1 MQEDKREHAQER
13 KLQKLEKKMR
23 KKAMGANDRDESK
36 WPKCLFWLTKCS
48 RFCSGERVAGG
59 KYCVNHI
66 HMDPSYVP
74 TDHALQRKRVKCPI
88 DPSHTVFEDKLA
100 KHIKICN
107 KSKRNELKQQCPY
120 YSENFNSGD
129 NSPCEPLSFA
139 STEAKQVFEEALEK
153 KIRSVYHQLFPEDI
167 PLRVLRPAS
176 FEPFIAAKA
185 ERGATQESLRHLY
198 QQVSMISNM
207 EQKSCFLSVLL

>member
-1 MQEDKREHAQER
+1 
-13 KLQKLEKKMR
+13 MR

-139 STEAKQVFEEALEK
+139 STEAVVVSSLFDCRSRSLK
-153 KIRSVYHQLFPEDI
+153 KRWRRKSVQCTISCFRRTSRCASCDRPPSS
-167 PLRVLRPAS
+167 PLLRPRRSAVQRRS
-176 FEPFIAAKA
+176 
-185 ERGATQESLRHLY
+185 R
-198 QQVSMISNM
+198 
-207 EQKSCFLSVLL
+207 